1 MERKNKKKYKKDR
14 KHDKMGWA
22 NGAYGACRE
31 PPAPQRAA
39 YRISL
44 HRSYPIRA
52 CCGQIDD
59 SYTPIRSVRIARRTP
74 ARGCGPTQ
82 YRRPGRASFFC
93 VRLTFFSFSQF
104 FFFFF
109 SLVFLFL
116 FYFILKKIRFE
127 IFGQILKSVQIF

>member
-1 MERKNKKKYKKDR
+1 LKILNMMSFEIKQFQNMNKILKIGNSWNHKQIITFMKYIENKTKKENWKEKWEYKMERKNKKKYKKDR
-14 KHDKMGWA
+14 KRDKMGWA

-74 ARGCGPTQ
+74 ARGCGPAQ
-82 YRRPGRASFFC
+82 
-93 VRLTFFSFSQF
+93 
-104 FFFFF
+104 
-109 SLVFLFL
+109 
-116 FYFILKKIRFE
+116 
-127 IFGQILKSVQIF
+127 